1 MSSTL
6 NAYDEYLA
14 AIERGKR
21 LCKELQSFVQ
31 EPLTYPT
38 MQSLYDVEM
47 NPLRI
52 NTKKIIQ
59 RTLAG
64 CGLSTSEM
72 MYIDVRNIGKGEYD
86 DAAYANHFDGRSG
99 VVVCSENYKDRDE
112 NGLGQRLWPSEILWQ
127 SWLVAVKNRESK
139 PSDLHAVVRFRVVNN
154 ATKRLIWES
163 ARRSTCT
170 IEGENGLR
178 EYTNWDQGY
187 HAILGSPNGGS
198 TMRMLLDHKREI
210 GYRTVERVVVL
221 DEGNLALDKPQT
233 RSFLILLSPRRT
245 PPTRIPRPTA
255 CGAHFKVRKTKPLHG
270 WPPLKDKGKIGLK

>member
-14 AIERGKR
+14 AIERGKC
-21 LCKELQSFVQ
+21 LCKELQRFVR
-31 EPLTYPT
+31 EPLTYPA
-38 MQSLYDVEM
+38 MQSLYNVEM

-52 NTKKIIQ
+52 NTKRNIQ
-59 RTLAG
+59 TALAQ

-72 MYIDVRNIGKGEYD
+72 IYIDIRNIGKGEYD
-86 DAAYANHFDGRSG
+86 DAAYANHFDGKSG
-99 VVVCSENYKDRDE
+99 VVVCSENYKGRDE
-112 NGLGQRLWPSEILWQ
+112 NGPGQRLWPSEILWQ
-127 SWLVAVKNRESK
+127 SWLVAVKKQKSK
-139 PSDLHAVVRFRVVNN
+139 PSDLHVVVRFRVVNE
-154 ATKRLIWES
+154 TTMRLIWES

-170 IEGENGLR
+170 MEGGKGMR

-221 DEGNLALDKPQT
+221 EEDKLALDKPQA

-245 PPTRIPRPTA
+245 PPTRIPRPPATA
-255 CGAHFKVRKTKPLHG
+255 RKTKPLHG
-270 WPPLKDKGKIGLK
+270 WPPLKGKGKIGLK